1 MDYNNQ
7 NASGQYGGG
16 PDQNPYGGGPDQNPY
31 GGGADQNPY
40 GGGPGQNPYGGY
52 SYGNGSYNGNQGGVP
67 LDKYGRPFKNN
78 FGMKLAFSII
88 EMVVGVGLTCARSW
102 CFGMIPL
109 GLAIIACVMVCMQ
122 NKHYR
127 EGNWSSFLSA
137 KRASNALMW
146 VAFGFYIV
154 FLVLVIVVVVI
165 ALVAGVSLLEE
176 LGPDLSLDSLQDIQ
190 NAYESSDNLPDFDE
204 DLDFGFEPDDYDDDY
219 DYDNDYDDYDDHDHD
234 GSGSSYDTINGE
246 NLYIDGFNDF
256 RLNGSR
262 VLLPVDME
270 NFLKAGFMLNDEDM
284 ETLIPAGS
292 YDGYAYY
299 DENGNYLGTVFVY
312 NVTGKDLPVPEG
324 IAGGITV
331 NNYDGTTLELVNGIT
346 FDTPAD
352 EAVAALGN
360 PTGTSGGDGDVT
372 LEWYMNDR
380 YGSSLEF
387 DYWDGEL
394 SEVWIMNYLPLEN

>member
-1 MDYNNQ
+1 MDNNNQ
-7 NASGQYGGG
+7 NVSGQYGGG
-16 PDQNPYGGGPDQNPY
+16 PDQNPYGGGPD
-31 GGGADQNPY
+31 
-40 GGGPGQNPYGGY
+40 QNPYGGY

-67 LDKYGRPFKNN
+67 LDKYGRPYKNN

-88 EMVVGVGLTCARSW
+88 EMVVGVGLSLARSW

-122 NKHYR
+122 NKHYK

-154 FLVLVIVVVVI
+154 FFVLVIVVVVI
-165 ALVAGVSLLEE
+165 ALAAGVSLLEE
-176 LGPDLSLDSLQDIQ
+176 LGPDLSLDSLQDIRD
-190 NAYESSDNLPDFDE
+190 AYESSDNLPDFDE
-204 DLDFGFEPDDYDDDY
+204 DLDFGFDPDDYDDGY
-219 DYDNDYDDYDDHDHD
+219 DYDDHYDDHGHD

-256 RLNGSR
+256 RLNGTR
-262 VLLPVDME
+262 ILLPVDME
-270 NFLKAGFMLNDEDM
+270 DFLKAGFMLNDEDM
-284 ETLIPAGS
+284 EALIPADN

-299 DENGNYLGTVFVY
+299 DENGNYLGTVFIY
-312 NVTGKDLPVPEG
+312 NVTGKDLPVSEG
-324 IAGGITV
+324 IAAGITV
-331 NNYDGTTLELVNGIT
+331 NNYDGVTLELVNGIT

-352 EAVAALGN
+352 EAVAALGK
-360 PTGTSGGDGDVT
+360 PTGASGGDGDVT

-394 SEVWIMNYLPLEN
+394 SEVWIMNYLPLEK